1 MECANF
7 HDIISGLEGAPN
19 RIMELAQR
27 KQILDRFAFLTNNTD
42 VFMGFAAM
50 SILMVMVIP
59 IPSML
64 LDLFLSFNITLS
76 LIILLVGMYILKP
89 LDLSS
94 FPSLLLLAT
103 LFRLSLNVASTR
115 IILLNGNEGTHAAGK
130 VIMAFG
136 SFVVGGNYLVGF
148 IVFVILV
155 VINFMVITKG
165 AGRIAEVAARFTL
178 DAMPGKQMSIDA
190 DLNAGLIDEAEARER
205 RRQISREAEYYGAMD
220 GANKFVRGDAIA
232 GIIITMVNILA
243 GLAIGVFQKDMNF
256 GDAAQTYTLLTVG
269 DGLVSQI
276 PALIISTAAGI
287 VTSRAGAEKNLGMEI
302 GSQLLVQPR
311 AFVVASIILFG
322 FGLVPGLPTLP
333 FMILA
338 VTSGL
343 VAYLVFQTE
352 RAKVEEEREMAL
364 QQKKRAEEKPPET
377 FKPLPPIDVLA
388 LEVGYGLIPLVDVE
402 QDGELLERIKSIRR
416 QIAQEIGIVVPSIHI
431 QDNMKLRPGA
441 YSILLKGI
449 EVASGDLMINHLLA
463 MNPGTADAP
472 IAGVATREP
481 TYGLE
486 AFWIKPAA
494 REDANAKGYT
504 VVDLATIMTTHLA
517 DIIRRH
523 AHELV
528 GRQEVQK
535 QLDTLKA
542 SHPKVV
548 EELVPNLLSLGGVV
562 RVIQNLLQEQVP
574 VRDLLTIMETLAD
587 WAPSTKKL
595 DILTEY
601 VRQALARAISHQ
613 YQVED
618 GSLHVLTLDQ
628 RVEKKIAESLQK
640 TDQGMFLAVDPGYA
654 KAIMDDLAVRME
666 DYKSLGV
673 QPLLV
678 CSAQI
683 RSHFKKLADRFVPG
697 LAVLSYDEI
706 VSSAKIKIVGTVEA
720 SDAD

>member
-1 MECANF
+1 
-7 HDIISGLEGAPN
+7 
-19 RIMELAQR
+19 MELAQR
-27 KQILDRFAFLTNNTD
+27 KQYLDRFAIVTNNTD

-59 IPSML
+59 IPAML
-64 LDLFLSFNITLS
+64 LDLFLSFNITVA
-76 LIILLVGMYILKP
+76 LIILLVGMYILNP

-115 IILLNGNEGTHAAGK
+115 IILLHGNEGTHAAGK

-136 SFVVGGNYLVGF
+136 NFVVGGNYLVGF

-205 RRQISREAEYYGAMD
+205 RLKISREAEYYGAMD

-232 GIIITMVNILA
+232 GIIITFVNILA

-256 GDAAQTYTLLTVG
+256 ADAAQTYTLLTVG

-287 VTSRAGAEKNLGMEI
+287 VVSRAGAEKNLGMEI

-311 AFVVASIILFG
+311 AFVVAAVILFG
-322 FGLVPGLPTLP
+322 FGLVPGLPTIP
-333 FMILA
+333 FWILSA
-338 VTSGL
+338 TAGAT
-343 VAYLVFQTE
+343 AYLVFQVE
-352 RAKVEEEREMAL
+352 RAKQEEAREVAL
-364 QQKKRAEEKPPET
+364 MQQQKAREKPPEA
-377 FKPLPPIDVLA
+377 FKPLPPIDILA

-402 QDGELLERIKSIRR
+402 QNGELLERIKSIRR
-416 QIAQEIGIVVPSIHI
+416 QIAQEVGIVVPSIHI
-431 QDNMKLRPGA
+431 QDNMKLKPGQ

-463 MNPGTADAP
+463 MNPGGAEESISGIPT
-472 IAGVATREP
+472 TEP
-481 TYGLE
+481 TYGLD
-486 AFWIKPAA
+486 AFWIKPAM

-504 VVDLATIMTTHLA
+504 VVDLETIMTTHLS
-517 DIIRRH
+517 DVIRRH
-523 AHELV
+523 ARELV

-535 QLDTLKA
+535 LLDTLKA

-548 EELVPNLLSLGGVV
+548 EELIPNLMSLGGLV

-574 VRDLLTIMETLAD
+574 VRDLLTVVETLAD
-587 WAPSTKKL
+587 WSPHNKRL
-595 DILTEY
+595 EDLTEY
-601 VRQALARAISHQ
+601 VRQALARTITSLFQ
-613 YQVED
+613 TED
-618 GSLHVLTLDQ
+618 GQLHVLTMDQ
-628 RVEKKIAESLQK
+628 KAEKKVAESLQQ
-640 TDQGMFLAVDPGYA
+640 TDQGTFLAIDPAYA
-654 KAIMDDLAVRME
+654 KAIMDDLAVKME
-666 DYKSLGV
+666 DYKSLGT

-683 RSHFKKLADRFVPG
+683 RSHFKKLADRFIPG
-697 LAVLSYDEI
+697 LAILSYDEI
-706 VSSAKIKIVGTVEA
+706 VSSAKIQIVGTVEA
-720 SDAD
+720 PDAD